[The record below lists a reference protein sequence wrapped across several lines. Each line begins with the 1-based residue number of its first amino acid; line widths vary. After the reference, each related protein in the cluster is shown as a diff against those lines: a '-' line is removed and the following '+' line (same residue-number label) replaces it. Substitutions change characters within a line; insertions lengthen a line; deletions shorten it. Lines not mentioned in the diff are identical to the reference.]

1 MAIGFAPIIPL
12 DRVVPDPNVRF
23 QRFGVNDTQ
32 LFGKPLL
39 TAGPNYQPSRPAW
52 AVSAPVTAG
61 TQPSKPQSAAIQVK
75 PPKADAAPGPGKLV
89 DLTV

>member
-12 DRVVPDPNVRF
+12 DRVVPDPNARF
-23 QRFGVNDTQ
+23 QRFGVDETE

-52 AVSAPVTAG
+52 TVSSLAAAQA
-61 TQPSKPQSAAIQVK
+61 QPADHPAKA
-75 PPKADAAPGPGKLV
+75 PKADAAPGPGKLV